1 MKLRQKNLSLT
12 EKPDPDKPNP
22 QKPDPQ
28 KPGKQD
34 DASKGG
40 TTTAKDT
47 VKDKG
52 TAKTGDTE
60 NPLGYAGLTITAIG
74 TLYLAKRRKKTL

>member
-1 MKLRQKNLSLT
+1 MCIR
-12 EKPDPDKPNP
+12 DR
-22 QKPDPQ
+22 
-28 KPGKQD
+28 D